1 MNENKLKELYKQEI
15 NAAAPD
21 KDALWRKIESRLEPK
36 PAPVPAPLPVPA
48 KKPRFTPALFKGA
61 AAVAAALVVLVG
73 ARVALVTSRTSLA
86 ANDAAPTADSSSIAF
101 EDMEQANSDSAFS
114 PDNGIAP
121 NNEQSAAPA
130 APSEPLSYSDLEFT
144 SYSETV
150 IKCLGAPYG
159 GEYFVEEEI
168 LRETDHIVSATV
180 ARVFESD
187 DGESLCYELCD
198 IEWQGEDRQAE
209 TLVVESRSAYPMR
222 RGRRYLIPLVEGE
235 NGFRTAFDGVPQ
247 MEYTSDGGLV
257 YYNGWSALADSESTA
272 LLYPQEG
279 EEDFFYDR
287 MRFSYTAD
295 IPALISKW
303 LSENQ

>member
-1 MNENKLKELYKQEI
+1 MNENKLRELYKQEI

-21 KDALWRKIESRLEPK
+21 KDALWSKIESRLEPK
-36 PAPVPAPLPVPA
+36 SAPLPVPA
-48 KKPRFTPALFKGA
+48 KKPRFSPALFKGA
-61 AAVAAALVVLVG
+61 AAVAAAVVVLVG
-73 ARVALVTSRTSLA
+73 ARIALGSSHHSLST
-86 ANDAAPTADSSSIAF
+86 NDAGPAADSSSAAADNAIAA
-101 EDMEQANSDSAFS
+101 EDAEQLNS
-114 PDNGIAP
+114 DNGIAP
-121 NNEQSAAPA
+121 DTA

-168 LRETDHIVSATV
+168 LRDTDHIVSATV
-180 ARVFESD
+180 AGVFESD
-187 DGESLCYELCD
+187 DGESVCYELSD
-198 IEWQGEDRQAE
+198 IEWYGEDEQAK

-222 RGRRYLIPLVEGE
+222 RGRRYLIPLVRDE

-247 MEYTSDGGLV
+247 MEYTADGGLV
-257 YYNGWSALADSESTA
+257 YYNGWSALDDSESTA
-272 LLYPQEG
+272 LLYPREG

-303 LSENQ
+303 LSERT